1 MLEQNQFQ
9 FPTNWLHVD
18 DVEGEWSAF
27 NEIIKWK
34 DAVMQ
39 TQVGRLELV
48 LDSYMYTHTSGIV
61 LISVSTDDA
70 QLMSILLKAVT

>member
-18 DVEGEWSAF
+18 DIEGEWSAF
-27 NEIIKWK
+27 NEIIKRK
-34 DAVMQ
+34 DALIQ
-39 TQVGRLELV
+39 TQVGQLELM

-61 LISVSTDDA
+61 LSSSS
-70 QLMSILLKAVT
+70 L